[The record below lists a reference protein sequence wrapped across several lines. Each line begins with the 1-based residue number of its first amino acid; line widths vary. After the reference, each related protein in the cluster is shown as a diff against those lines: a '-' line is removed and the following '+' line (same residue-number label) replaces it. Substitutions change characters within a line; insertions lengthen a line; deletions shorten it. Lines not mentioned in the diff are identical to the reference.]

1 MLANFFIQN
10 CTNIVIVNDVIQVAP
25 SPIIQVP
32 SFFCHPSAQ
41 TTWIQEKEWCHPS
54 SLPPLSSQRPYD
66 VIPVLD
72 TGMALL
78 HSNRKNLVAT
88 DKIHYK

>member
-1 MLANFFIQN
+1 M
-10 CTNIVIVNDVIQVAP
+10 TIVRV
-25 SPIIQVP
+25 
-32 SFFCHPSAQ
+32 
-41 TTWIQEKEWCHPS
+41 
-54 SLPPLSSQRPYD
+54 SSQRLYD
-66 VIPVLD
+66 VMKVTD